1 MLRPIIP
8 MFFLVNPTGD
18 FREQEQVSLL
28 FLGGAEYC
36 FFVNFME
43 FLRRAFLFIQEFFF
57 CHDQEQEESPY
68 SNEQPVHKLSKK
80 EMADRLEKILKKES
94 GDDG

>member
-1 MLRPIIP
+1 
-8 MFFLVNPTGD
+8 MFFCQFYGVPEKG
-18 FREQEQVSLL
+18 FSIYSR
-28 FLGGAEYC
+28 
-36 FFVNFME
+36 
-43 FLRRAFLFIQEFFF
+43 IFF